1 MVVRGGNSVTPRVML
16 CTRYAPAPLTHGMFK
31 LPAPHDAWSMAPRC
45 AQRRGIMDSLLC
57 PLSMSTDSSLA
68 VRYELRFQS
77 LSNAGRAYVFPC
89 DAEGN
94 VDLDALSDKARMN
107 YLHARTVVGRDLSC
121 PAVVANP
128 AH

>member
-1 MVVRGGNSVTPRVML
+1 MVVRRRVDVPFHVTLRTPCV
-16 CTRYAPAPLTHGMFK
+16 PVPPTHGMFK
-31 LPAPHDAWSMAPRC
+31 LVASHHAWPMAPRC
-45 AQRRGIMDSLLC
+45 AQRREIMNPLLH
-57 PLSMSTDSSLA
+57 PLPTDSSPA

-89 DAEGN
+89 DADGN

-107 YLHARTVVGRDLSC
+107 YLHARTVVGRDFSC